1 MGGLISCLNEKDDPT
16 SKTKKDSLIYIPSGS
31 DWWSGEGSPP
41 PRPLTHEQPAD
52 GQSEDSKTDWTSAY
66 EKTSVEGSVVNP
78 LELPTNT
85 PLDRLEQLLQL
96 GRLHEAAELAQKLP
110 INLMD
115 NVRVQFC
122 LAQRQQVEDRRRS
135 LESLDGWRIQ
145 VDGNSRGSDG
155 ISIHYRFS
163 PGSRILE
170 LRSSFK
176 VNSDFLPIR
185 SLRAET
191 SLWPLFLGKHL
202 TIETTECAT
211 RGWTDALCSLLVYL
225 PWPMKKRE
233 AYLKLHMY
241 DMIAED
247 GYCLWWGED
256 LGEREEFLGFTIPEA
271 SSDIVRALGKLTGIE
286 KMVSKGVIELILV
299 CQIDLQMVLPQ
310 WLVNFITRKVGWHAA
325 KQFKDMCTNLPQE
338 HQQKIVEDRTG
349 VYSSL
354 KERSNSLLS
363 TMQRIP
369 ENSEFTS

>member
-1 MGGLISCLNEKDDPT
+1 MGGLISCLNEKDDSTPKST
-16 SKTKKDSLIYIPSGS
+16 KDSLIYIPSGS

-41 PRPLTHEQPAD
+41 PGLLTHKQPAD

-66 EKTSVEGSVVNP
+66 EKTTVDGSVVNP

-115 NVRVQFC
+115 NDRVQFC
-122 LAQRQQVEDRRRS
+122 LAQWQQVEDRRHS
-135 LESLDGWRIQ
+135 LESLDGWRVQ
-145 VDGNSRGSDG
+145 VDGSSRGSEG
-155 ISIHYRFS
+155 ISIHYRFT
-163 PGSRILE
+163 PGSRLLE

-185 SLRAET
+185 SLRSET

-202 TIETTECAT
+202 TVETNECAT
-211 RGWTDALCSLLVYL
+211 RGWTDALCSMLVYL

-247 GYCLWWGED
+247 GFCLWWGED
-256 LGEREEFLGFTIPEA
+256 LGAREDFLGVTIPEA
-271 SSDIVRALGKLTGIE
+271 SNGIVRALGKVTGIE
-286 KMVSKGVIELILV
+286 KLVSKGVIELILV
-299 CQIDLQMVLPQ
+299 CQMDLQMVLPQ
-310 WLVNFITRKVGWHAA
+310 WLVNFMTRKVGWHAA
-325 KQFKDMCTNLPQE
+325 KQFKDMCVNLPQE

-349 VYSSL
+349 VYTSL
-354 KERSNSLLS
+354 KERSMSLLS

-369 ENSEFTS
+369 ENSELTS